1 MKDKILSKIVR
12 RDALR
17 IVAMLAILSVLQVG
31 SACAADAVQARK
43 GLQQMG
49 VEYTEQQFAASAGAG
64 DMAAVRLFL
73 DAGMD
78 INAGGSAA
86 LGLAAGRGRVEMVE
100 LLLANGA
107 KPTANALQFAR
118 TEAIGILRICCF
130 ERERRNSG
138 HVRSD

>member
-1 MKDKILSKIVR
+1 MNEKILSKIVR

-17 IVAMLAILSVLQVG
+17 IVAMLATLSILQVG
-31 SACAADAVQARK
+31 SACAADVVQARK
-43 GLQQMG
+43 DLQQMG
-49 VEYTEQQFAASAGAG
+49 VEYTEQQFATSAGAG

-78 INAGGSAA
+78 INAGDSAA
-86 LGLAAGRGRVEMVE
+86 LGLAAGRGRTEMVE

-118 TEAIGILRICCF
+118 TRGHREIANMLLRAGAK
-130 ERERRNSG
+130 E
-138 HVRSD
+138 

>member
-1 MKDKILSKIVR
+1 MSEKILSKIVR

-17 IVAMLAILSVLQVG
+17 IGVMLSVLQVG
-31 SACAADAVQARK
+31 SVCAVDVVQARK
-43 GLQQMG
+43 DLQQMG
-49 VEYTEQQFAASAGAG
+49 VEYTEQQFATSAGAG

-78 INAGGSAA
+78 INAGDSAA
-86 LGLAAGRGRVEMVE
+86 LGLAAGRGRTEMVE

-118 TEAIGILRICCF
+118 ARGHREIANMLLRAGAK
-130 ERERRNSG
+130 E
-138 HVRSD
+138 

>member
-43 GLQQMG
+43 DLQQMG
-49 VEYTEQQFAASAGAG
+49 IEYTEQQFAASAGAG

-118 TEAIGILRICCF
+118 TRGHRDIANMLLRAGAK
-130 ERERRNSG
+130 E
-138 HVRSD
+138 

>member
-1 MKDKILSKIVR
+1 MNEILSKIVR
-12 RDALR
+12 CDVLR
-17 IVAMLAILSVLQVG
+17 IVVMLSVLQVG
-31 SACAADAVQARK
+31 SVCAVDVVQARK
-43 GLQQMG
+43 DLQQMG

-78 INAGGSAA
+78 INAGDSAA
-86 LGLAAGRGRVEMVE
+86 LGLAAGRGRTEMVE

-118 TEAIGILRICCF
+118 TRGHREIANMLLRAGAK
-130 ERERRNSG
+130 E
-138 HVRSD
+138 